1 MHTHTLYTH
10 TAWHTDWGA
19 GNGVVIEVC
28 DNGPGIDPA
37 DLPLIFN
44 RGYRGALPR
53 ASGTPGTGLGLGI
66 AQDLMRC
73 MSGDIVVGNR
83 CGHAVVKF
91 ANC

>member
-1 MHTHTLYTH
+1 MR
-10 TAWHTDWGA
+10 TDWGA
-19 GNGVVIEVC
+19 GSGVVIEVC

-53 ASGTPGTGLGLGI
+53 QSGTPGTGLGLGI

-73 MSGDIVVGNR
+73 MRGDIVVGNR
-83 CGHAVVKF
+83 CAHALLTVV
-91 ANC
+91 NR